1 MDWTEFAGYTART
14 RRAGSMTKKRKTKV
28 TKEKVKMTK
37 AKGMELASAAV
48 SLAILLDTALKL
60 VARDTVVAERDLM
73 EMAQDSGMEKE
84 GDSMKIEAK
93 VKRDRR
99 LKDEMNQREG
109 SRSKCIRR
117 NSKGTAKFL
126 IKH

>member
-1 MDWTEFAGYTART
+1 
-14 RRAGSMTKKRKTKV
+14 MTKKRKTKV

-48 SLAILLDTALKL
+48 SLAISPGTALKL
-60 VARDTVVAERDLM
+60 VARDMVVAERDLM
-73 EMAQDSGMEKE
+73 EMAQDPGMEKE

-99 LKDEMNQREG
+99 LKDE
-109 SRSKCIRR
+109 
-117 NSKGTAKFL
+117 
-126 IKH
+126 